1 MGNSPL
7 SLINSSNSIPHSR
20 SLIQSIAFALVSSYL
35 ISPLLIH
42 ASSTLYD
49 YRAFSY
55 GYSLRAFIFSP
66 LSLSSL
72 CSSCSWRRWRATS
85 RPPPAFSASWTR
97 FVRTRRSQAA
107 RWPTTRRT
115 RLRSPRR
122 RRTLVAVE
130 GAGAGRTRS
139 LLRRARSSRRERVPV
154 EPVERSLPTTRRAQ
168 VRLPKNLLYLNLI

>member
-55 GYSLRAFIFSP
+55 GYSLRAFIFSL
-66 LSLSSL
+66 LSLFSLQFLQLAEMAGNFSPAACFLGFLDSIRPDASISGGTMADDSPNASSI
-72 CSSCSWRRWRATS
+72 
-85 RPPPAFSASWTR
+85 SASAQNSGGGGRGRSGKNSKSASTR
-97 FVRTRRSQAA
+97 TQLA
-107 RWPTTRRT
+107 P
-115 RLRSPRR
+115 
-122 RRTLVAVE
+122 
-130 GAGAGRTRS
+130 G
-139 LLRRARSSRRERVPV
+139 ARSGGASGEIAPDDSSRTGA
-154 EPVERSLPTTRRAQ
+154 SA
-168 VRLPKNLLYLNLI
+168 